1 MKTLYNS
8 LIEIIVNKTIIIP
21 DYNIKGILQSANV
34 SDNSRDILLSI
45 KKDNNNVSELK
56 LSSTFFLKRVIIL

>member
-8 LIEIIVNKTIIIP
+8 LIETIVNKTIIIP